1 MGMTMLSRISLGCA
15 ALLALV
21 ATGCD
26 KVPLTAPTGS
36 SVFISTASTFVPTGG
51 TTQVTAFVSESG
63 GTQVQNGTMVHF
75 STNLGRMDPVDAQTT
90 NGYAV
95 STFIAGDASG
105 VAEVRANSGGI
116 GGSTSGDTAT
126 NSNMVQITVGAAA
139 VESVTLSANPASV
152 PAGGGTVELLA
163 TVAAA
168 SEPAG
173 IRGRSLQGI
182 LVTFAASEG
191 QLASSTAVTDANG
204 QARTTLT
211 TDRTAT
217 VTASAAGKTSNEVTV
232 TRRDPPGVASA
243 TLAGTPGTPVVGFGQ
258 TFTFT
263 ATLTVA
269 PPDAAIQATRYEW
282 TFGDG
287 SGATTNGNT
296 ISHVYT
302 SGANSPRTATV
313 TITLTNGQTA
323 VASTDILLGA
333 F

>member
-1 MGMTMLSRISLGCA
+1 MLSRISLGCA

-75 STNLGRMDPVDAQTT
+75 STNLGRMDPVDVQTT

-95 STFIAGDASG
+95 TTFVAGDASG
-105 VAEVRANSGGI
+105 VAQVKANSGSI
-116 GGSTSGDTAT
+116 GGATSGDTT
-126 NSNMVQITVGAAA
+126 GTSNMVEITVGAAA
-139 VESVTLSANPASV
+139 VESVLLSANPGSV
-152 PAGGGTVELLA
+152 PSGGGTVDLLA
-163 TVAAA
+163 TVVAAN
-168 SEPAG
+168 
-173 IRGRSLQGI
+173 GRSLQGI
-182 LVTFAASEG
+182 LVTFATSEG
-191 QLASSTAVTDANG
+191 QLASATAVTDANG

-211 TDRTAT
+211 TNRTAS
-217 VTASAAGKTSNEVTV
+217 VTASAGGKTSTAVSV
-232 TRRDPPGVASA
+232 TRRDPASVASA
-243 TLAGTPGTPVVGFGQ
+243 TLTSQPGTPVVGFGQ

-263 ATLTVA
+263 ANLTVT
-269 PPDAAIQATRYEW
+269 PPDAAIQATQYEW

-287 SGATTNGNT
+287 SGATTNGNS

-302 SGANSPRTATV
+302 SGANMPRTATV
-313 TITLTNGQTA
+313 TITLTNGQTV